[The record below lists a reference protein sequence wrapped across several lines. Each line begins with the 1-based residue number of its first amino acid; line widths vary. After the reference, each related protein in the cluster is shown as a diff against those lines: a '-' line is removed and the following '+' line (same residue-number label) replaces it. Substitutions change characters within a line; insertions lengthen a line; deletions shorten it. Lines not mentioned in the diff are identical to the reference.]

1 MSDLDESRRNA
12 AEHRLVAVEQRLV
25 GLQEMGCDISR
36 LRARLAEAR
45 LSLHAHDLTACDGIT
60 EEVLAGARRMA
71 TEAGQ
76 PGTEV
81 RRRSDRRWR
90 TPAEGTPVP
99 PSPAAASEPAVAG
112 LADRLEHQLAAFQ
125 TASAA
130 RLEEL
135 AQRLDERL
143 AGLPATLDG
152 RLAAQLASTADELRE
167 EWRHDLA
174 RAEQRLR
181 AAMAADL
188 ATQREGAAAL
198 IRGLDAR
205 VDERMAAAPDAAAQ
219 ALAPKLDALA
229 GAPAAVEERLAGRLG
244 EIAMAHHQAVAEL
257 GATTADLSG
266 RLDGV
271 DGELAA
277 LRQAD
282 AHLGGRIDEVAAG
295 IEAINGTTAG
305 IEDRLTTLDAGAA
318 DLGTR
323 LGGFD
328 GELIALRQADAHL
341 GGRIDEVAAGIEALK
356 GAEAGLGERLA
367 EEAGRLAQG
376 QAHLD
381 GRVAEL
387 DARGEAIAR
396 RLDEVATGEAVL
408 DTVETRLAGIGLALD
423 DLRNGAAAL
432 GERLEHCEEIG
443 TELQSQ
449 GEEAGARLGNLE
461 ETVAGLQ
468 GRLDEREED
477 RPAIDSEALA
487 GLREELLAR
496 IEQGLGALAPVRH
509 EATGVVAKAVST
521 LPTREDLQ
529 KLGDQL
535 RADMDWKLER
545 LSAEQGWVTVSDVQ
559 ALLRS
564 HPGAM
569 SAPQPGTG
577 AFPRLEAA
585 LTEFVRQL
593 AEQQERFLAAVGA
606 GATTARLSAAPSA
619 AAPLASDPAPVAADA
634 VSEEL
639 MAALA
644 AIPGG
649 DPVGDPPT
657 VPMSLNDMLGGQPS
671 GSETDEIAAA
681 LSDGEPAHHDVPT
694 SSIHDEETR
703 FGLEVH
709 HDDEGSAAR
718 VVDRPIPVEPAVAG
732 LADAT
737 DPISA
742 TDLTTISAPA
752 VPVSGIA
759 PADDATDPERLRRM
773 IRDLLREMPPAPVA
787 GADLKRALGE
797 WLAEEPAR
805 TAILAVVATEAVKNP
820 GALAELTGLR
830 AFLRGEVERALA
842 AAQTTAAS

>member
-1 MSDLDESRRNA
+1 MSDPDESRRNA

-36 LRARLAEAR
+36 LRARLNEAR
-45 LSLHAHDLTACDGIT
+45 LSLHANDLTACDGIT

-71 TEAGQ
+71 SEAGQ

-81 RRRSDRRWR
+81 RRRTDRRWR

-99 PSPAAASEPAVAG
+99 PSGASAAPAEPAVAG
-112 LADRLEHQLAAFQ
+112 LADRLEQQLAAFQ

-152 RLAAQLASTADELRE
+152 RLAGQLASAAEELRE
-167 EWRHDLA
+167 EWRQDLA

-205 VDERMAAAPDAAAQ
+205 VDERLAAAPDAAVS
-219 ALAPKLDALA
+219 ALTPKLDALA
-229 GAPAAVEERLAGRLG
+229 NAPVAVEERLAGRLG

-257 GATTADLSG
+257 GATTADLG
-266 RLDGV
+266 TRLDGV
-271 DGELAA
+271 DGELTA

-282 AHLGGRIDEVAAG
+282 SHLGGRIDA
-295 IEAINGTTAG
+295 
-305 IEDRLTTLDAGAA
+305 
-318 DLGTR
+318 
-323 LGGFD
+323 
-328 GELIALRQADAHL
+328 
-341 GGRIDEVAAGIEALK
+341 VAAGIEALK
-356 GAEAGLGERLA
+356 ETEVGWEERLA

-376 QAHLD
+376 QADLD

-387 DARGEAIAR
+387 DARGAAIAR
-396 RLDEVATGEAVL
+396 RLDEVATGDAVL

-423 DLRNGAAAL
+423 DLRSGAAAVA
-432 GERLEHCEEIG
+432 ERMDRLDELG
-443 TELQSQ
+443 TELQAQ
-449 GEEAGARLGNLE
+449 GEEAGSRLGNLE

-468 GRLDEREED
+468 GRLDERDED
-477 RPAIDSEALA
+477 SPAIDQEAVA
-487 GLREELLAR
+487 ELRAELLGR

-545 LSAEQGWVTVSDVQ
+545 LSAEHGWVTVSDVQ
-559 ALLRS
+559 ALLRG
-564 HPGAM
+564 HPGSAA
-569 SAPQPGTG
+569 APQPGTG

-606 GATTARLSAAPSA
+606 GATTARIAAPQ
-619 AAPLASDPAPVAADA
+619 PLPADPPPAPADA

-644 AIPGG
+644 AMPGG
-649 DPVGDPPT
+649 DPAGDPPT
-657 VPMSLNDMLGGQPS
+657 VPMSLTEMLGQPAPEP
-671 GSETDEIAAA
+671 GPETAAIAAA
-681 LSDGEPAHHDVPT
+681 LGGGDAAHHDAPT

-703 FGLEVH
+703 FGMEA
-709 HDDEGSAAR
+709 HDDDGSAAR
-718 VVDRPIPVEPAVAG
+718 VVDRPVDAMEGAQAEPA
-732 LADAT
+732 DAV
-737 DPISA
+737 SA

-752 VPVSGIA
+752 VPTAGA
-759 PADDATDPERLRRM
+759 PAGTGTVDPERLRALV
-773 IRDLLREMPPAPVA
+773 RDMLREMPPAPVA

-805 TAILAVVATEAVKNP
+805 TAILAVVATEAVMNP
-820 GALAELTGLR
+820 GALAELSGLR

-842 AAQTTAAS
+842 AARNAESAATA

>member
-1 MSDLDESRRNA
+1 MPDPDESRRNA

-36 LRARLAEAR
+36 LRARLNEAR
-45 LSLHAHDLTACDGIT
+45 LSLHANDLTACDGIT

-71 TEAGQ
+71 SEAGQ

-81 RRRSDRRWR
+81 RRRTDRRWR

-99 PSPAAASEPAVAG
+99 PTAPAAPAAPAPAG
-112 LADRLEHQLAAFQ
+112 PSLTDRLEQQLAAFQ

-152 RLAAQLASTADELRE
+152 RLAGQLASAAEELRE
-167 EWRHDLA
+167 EWRQDLA

-188 ATQREGAAAL
+188 ASQREGVATL

-205 VDERMAAAPDAAAQ
+205 VDERIAAAPDAAVQ
-219 ALAPKLDALA
+219 TLAPKLDALA

-244 EIAMAHHQAVAEL
+244 EIALAHQQAVEEL
-257 GATTADLSG
+257 GGTTTDLG
-266 RLDGV
+266 HRLDGV
-271 DGELAA
+271 HGELDA
-277 LRQAD
+277 LRRAD
-282 AHLGGRIDEVAAG
+282 AHLGNRIDG
-295 IEAINGTTAG
+295 
-305 IEDRLTTLDAGAA
+305 
-318 DLGTR
+318 
-323 LGGFD
+323 
-328 GELIALRQADAHL
+328 
-341 GGRIDEVAAGIEALK
+341 VAAGIEALK
-356 GAEAGLGERLA
+356 DAETGLGERLA
-367 EEAGRLAQG
+367 VEAGRLADG
-376 QAHLD
+376 QAALD
-381 GRVAEL
+381 GRVADL

-396 RLDEVATGEAVL
+396 RLDEVAAGGPVL
-408 DTVETRLAGIGLALD
+408 DAVDTRFAAIDLALD
-423 DLRNGAAAL
+423 DLRTGAATL
-432 GERLEHCEEIG
+432 GGRLKRLDGLDGELQVLGDRLERLDELG
-443 TELQSQ
+443 NELQAQ
-449 GEEAGARLGNLE
+449 GEEAGTRLGNLE

-468 GRLDEREED
+468 GRLEERDED
-477 RPAIDSEALA
+477 RPAIDAEALA
-487 GLREELLAR
+487 TLREELLGR
-496 IEQGLGALAPVRH
+496 IEQGMGALAPVRH

-521 LPTREDLQ
+521 LPTRDDLQ

-545 LSAEQGWVTVSDVQ
+545 LSAEQGWVTVNDVQ
-559 ALLRS
+559 ALLRG
-564 HPGAM
+564 HHGTGGV
-569 SAPQPGTG
+569 PQPGTG

-606 GATTARLSAAPSA
+606 GAATARMANTPALPVADTPE
-619 AAPLASDPAPVAADA
+619 PAPPTVDA

-644 AIPGG
+644 AMPADGM
-649 DPVGDPPT
+649 PGDPPT
-657 VPMSLNDMLGGQPS
+657 VPMSLTEMLGREPGP
-671 GSETDEIAAA
+671 ETESVAAA
-681 LSDGEPAHHDVPT
+681 LATAPAPHHDVPT

-703 FGLEVH
+703 IGM
-709 HDDEGSAAR
+709 D
-718 VVDRPIPVEPAVAG
+718 
-732 LADAT
+732 
-737 DPISA
+737 
-742 TDLTTISAPA
+742 APA
-752 VPVSGIA
+752 VEDPAAQVIDRPAPVDGLGDDLAAAAEDLSASDHPTVTA
-759 PADDATDPERLRRM
+759 PAAAPAAMDPERLRSLVREM
-773 IRDLLREMPPAPVA
+773 LREMPPAPVA

-805 TAILAVVATEAVKNP
+805 TAILAVVATEAVMNP

-842 AAQTTAAS
+842 AARTAESAATA